1 MASVLDRAKVQY
13 TLCKCSKIQQRIFS
27 YKPRLR
33 KTIVYVHPIKLIHP
47 HMLEDEEEV
56 NKKEDNKKMCF
67 LLIVHLLQNTSHI
80 QEDQRNTSQGTF
92 F

>member
-1 MASVLDRAKVQY
+1 
-13 TLCKCSKIQQRIFS
+13 
-27 YKPRLR
+27 
-33 KTIVYVHPIKLIHP
+33 
-47 HMLEDEEEV
+47 MLEDEEV
-56 NKKEDNKKMCF
+56 NKKEDKKKCF